1 MISKNIVRFL
11 TSIKKN
17 NNKAWLDANRAL
29 YDTSKEE
36 FITEVAAIIK
46 GIAAFDTAFVN
57 LTPKECMFR
66 LNRDIRFSKE
76 KHPYKTNFAAYFNP
90 AGKNGEGA
98 GYYIHIEPGKS
109 FAATG
114 IWHPPVEHLGKIRQ
128 EIDYNL
134 EEWKKIINHKKFKA
148 VFNQGFEKSESLVR
162 APKGY
167 LEENSAISFLKMK
180 SFVVSRSFTDEELQD
195 KNFTKV
201 LVKTFEA
208 AKPFVDFINR
218 SLD

>member
-1 MISKNIVRFL
+1 MITKNILQFL
-11 TSIKKN
+11 SSIKKN
-17 NNKAWLDANRAL
+17 NNKAWLDANRPL
-29 YDTSKEE
+29 YENSKEA
-36 FITEVAAIIK
+36 FTAEVAEILK
-46 GIAAFDTAFVN
+46 GIAAFDNAFIN

-66 LNRDIRFSKE
+66 LNRDVRFSKE

-90 AGKNGEGA
+90 AGKKGDGA
-98 GYYIHIEPGKS
+98 GYYIHIEPGNS

-114 IWHPPVEHLGKIRQ
+114 IWQPPADHLSKIRQ

-134 EEWKKIINHKKFKA
+134 DEWRKIVSDKKFKQTFTNG
-148 VFNQGFEKSESLVR
+148 FNMSTGLVR

-167 LEENSAISFLKMK
+167 EETNPAIEFLKLK
-180 SFVVSRSFTDEELQD
+180 SFVITRKFTDAELQD
-195 KNFTKV
+195 KNFTKT

-208 AKPFVDFINR
+208 GKAFVNFINR